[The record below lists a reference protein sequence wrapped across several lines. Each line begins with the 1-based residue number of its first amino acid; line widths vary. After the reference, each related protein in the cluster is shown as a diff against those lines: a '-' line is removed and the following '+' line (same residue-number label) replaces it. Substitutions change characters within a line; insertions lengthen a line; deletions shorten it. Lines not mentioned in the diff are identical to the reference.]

1 MSPDAS
7 LTERL
12 QLFMRGDSAVADALL
27 REVLPK
33 LHDIAVRELRKE
45 HYIAPLSKT
54 ELIHEVWLRSLSKR
68 GWQVRD
74 RGHFFAL
81 ASLAMRRILVDLAR
95 ARLAERRGGGAVT
108 LPIEEFGDALGSP
121 VDNAQQIVE
130 VGDLMERLE
139 LRDPDAARM
148 VDMHYFSGFTLEE
161 ISKETGL
168 TFRQVRSRW
177 ERGLKW
183 LKRAVRSL

>member
-1 MSPDAS
+1 VADAS

-12 QLFMRGDSAVADALL
+12 QLFMQGDAAAADALL

-33 LHDIAVRELRKE
+33 LHEIAVRELKRE
-45 HYIAPLSKT
+45 RYFAPLSKT
-54 ELIHEVWLRSLSKR
+54 ELIHEVWLRSLSKGR
-68 GWQVRD
+68 WRVRD

-95 ARLAERRGGGAVT
+95 SRLADRRGAGAVP
-108 LPIEEFGDALGSP
+108 LPLDQIGPVLGTSSE
-121 VDNAQQIVE
+121 DAQQIV
-130 VGDLMERLE
+130 VIGDLMDRLE
-139 LRDPDAARM
+139 VRDPDAARV

-161 ISKETGL
+161 IGTETGL
-168 TFRQVRSRW
+168 TLKQVRWRW

-183 LKRAVRSL
+183 LKRAIRSA